1 MLYLE
6 SPKGVG
12 FSYCD
17 NASRATECVN
27 TDTSTAQDAYEFLV
41 NWCVP
46 HHHFHYFMKRQ

>member
-17 NASRATECVN
+17 GANTSSECKN
-27 TDTSTAQDAYEFLV
+27 DDTTTAQDAYEFLV
-41 NWCVP
+41 NWYEKC
-46 HHHFHYFMKRQ
+46 